1 MAKTTAF
8 PWYGSK
14 YTQVNWLLDLFPSTE
29 RYVEPFGGSGVVLV
43 NKEPTGVETFN
54 DINGEIV
61 NFFDVI
67 RNEPAEF
74 ERRLLL
80 TPHSREMYT
89 RAMDKEPKDDIT
101 RALYFLIRTAQ
112 SFGGITGGGWG
123 RSIGNI
129 RRNMG
134 ARTAAWKHRTGEI
147 NTVAKRMRR
156 VQIENTDAIE
166 LIEDHDHEDCL
177 FYCDPPYPEG
187 SRKKTGQYVY
197 EYTDSQHR
205 ELFNTLDDCGAYV
218 VVSGYSC
225 KLLDTLYSDWYCY
238 KEGEKK
244 LAGET
249 SGTREE
255 VVWTN
260 YDVSEVVD
268 K

>member
-1 MAKTTAF
+1 MATTTPF

-14 YTQVNWLLDLFPSTE
+14 YTQVNWLLDLFPETE
-29 RYVEPFGGSGVVLV
+29 RYVEPFGGSGVVLI

-54 DINGEIV
+54 DVNSELI

-67 RNEPAEF
+67 RNNPEEF
-74 ERRLLL
+74 EQRLIL

-89 RAMDKEPKDDIT
+89 RAVDKEPEDDMT

-112 SFGGITGGGWG
+112 SFGGMSGRGWG

-134 ARTAAWKHRTGEI
+134 ARTSAWQHRTEQI
-147 NTVAKRMRR
+147 NKVAERMRR

-166 LIEDHDHEDCL
+166 LIEDHDHSRCL
-177 FYCDPPYPEG
+177 FYCDPPYPEE
-187 SRKKTGQYVY
+187 SRNTTGQYEY
-197 EYTDSQHR
+197 EYTNEQHR
-205 ELFNTLDDCGAYV
+205 ELFNTVDNCDAYV

-225 KLLDTLYSDWYCY
+225 DIMDNLYDEWYCY
-238 KEGEKK
+238 SEGEKT
-244 LAGET
+244 LAGK
-249 SGTREE
+249 GTGKREE

-260 YDVSEVVD
+260 YDINTLQRI
-268 K
+268 